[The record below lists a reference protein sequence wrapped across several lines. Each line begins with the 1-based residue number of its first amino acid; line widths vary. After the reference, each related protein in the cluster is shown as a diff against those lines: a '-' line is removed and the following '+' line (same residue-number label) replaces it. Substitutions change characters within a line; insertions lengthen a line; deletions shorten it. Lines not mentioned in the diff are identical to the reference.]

1 MFIRTLDFLSPSVTF
16 YHKGYLSHNSIP
28 SGLLSIIAIIFLIIL
43 AVYYA
48 LDIVERTDPNT
59 FYFNSFVEDA
69 GTIQIN
75 SSSLFHF
82 VTPCKNVLG
91 KVILE
96 DFDFTLFNIIGV
108 NIYYKNFMN
117 ILRGG
122 APLRTFEHW
131 IYGPCNKDED
141 GIGLE
146 KLINYEL
153 FEKSACIKKYCVN
166 GGCYKAGDPNFKW
179 PEIAHGTFT
188 DNNIL
193 YNLIIRKCDQSL
205 IGEILGDGYHCKEE
219 LDMINYF
226 NSNTTRILYFYFL
239 NNYINV
245 LNYDYPKYQFFYRL
259 ENPFDISHYT
269 ANDINI
275 SPTLLRTHDGLIFDN
290 IKEQESYVFDRN
302 DVYIE
307 ENNGDV
313 YMVYVFFLKN
323 IMEYYERIYKR
334 IQDVISSIGGINQ
347 AITIIAMSLNKLYNS
362 YIILSDTE
370 LLLRS
375 SIDNEK
381 KIHKEK
387 SHQYQNLKNKLKGI
401 EIDKKNKLSDNN
413 RTSQTRIN
421 SENKVERKKRNKT
434 ANEIAINNSKSN
446 ANIIITKDLEG
457 IDKVK
462 SDINISEKGKN
473 DDKTKENSEVNFWN
487 FILFRISCEKR
498 KSFFNVYQKFRIKI
512 ISEEH
517 LIRNHLNIYNLMRVT
532 ERKRNTR
539 RRNSYQLNDL
549 IKLV

>member
-43 AVYYA
+43 AIYYA
-48 LDIVERTDPNT
+48 LDIVERSDPNT

-82 VTPCKNVLG
+82 LIPCKNVVG

-96 DFDFTLFNIIGV
+96 DFDFTLFNIIGL
-108 NIYYKNFMN
+108 NIYYQNFMN
-117 ILRGG
+117 ILQAGR
-122 APLRTFEHW
+122 PLQEFEYW

-146 KLINYEL
+146 KLINYDL
-153 FEKSACIKKYCVN
+153 FEKSACIKKYSVN
-166 GGCYKAGDPNFKW
+166 GVYYKVGDPNFKW
-179 PEIAHGTFT
+179 PEISHGTFT
-188 DNNIL
+188 ENNIL
-193 YNLIIRKCDQSL
+193 YNLIIRKCDKSL

-219 LDMINYF
+219 EEMINYF
-226 NSNTTRILYFYFL
+226 DSANTRILYFYFL

-245 LNYDYPKYQFFYRL
+245 LNYDYPNYQFFYRL
-259 ENPFDISHYT
+259 ENIFEINHFT
-269 ANDINI
+269 ANNINI
-275 SPTLLRTHDGLIFDN
+275 SPSLLRTHDGLVFDN
-290 IKEQESYVFDRN
+290 IKEQESYIFDRN
-302 DVYIE
+302 DVYVE
-307 ENNGDV
+307 ENNGDI

-347 AITIIAMSLNKLYNS
+347 AITIIAMSLNKLYNN
-362 YIILSDTE
+362 YTVLSDTE
-370 LLLRS
+370 LLLHS

-401 EIDKKNKLSDNN
+401 EIDKKNKLSEN
-413 RTSQTRIN
+413 RNSQTRIN

-434 ANEIAINNSKSN
+434 SKEISINNSKSN
-446 ANIIITKDLEG
+446 SNIIINKDPEG
-457 IDKVK
+457 INKVN
-462 SDINISEKGKN
+462 SDYNNSEKRKN
-473 DDKTKENSEVNFWN
+473 DDKKKGNSKVNFWN
-487 FILFRISCEKR
+487 YFLFKISCEKR
-498 KSFFNVYQKFRIKI
+498 KSFFDVYQKFRIKI